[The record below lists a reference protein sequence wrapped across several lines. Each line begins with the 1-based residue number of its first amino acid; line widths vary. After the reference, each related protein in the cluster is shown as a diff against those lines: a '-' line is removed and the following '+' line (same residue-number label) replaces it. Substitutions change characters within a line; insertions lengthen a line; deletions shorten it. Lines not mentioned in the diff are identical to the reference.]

1 MLFDWQILIASSL
14 IFLSN
19 FHSNWPI
26 ISEFS
31 VLLCVSGI
39 NFQQFPFSFL
49 DSLEISDLWLLWQ
62 GTLSIMNPFN
72 ILADIFMKISFGV
85 STSVCWDGKNIWDE
99 VCCIEII
106 TVGFQWPNLALVSE
120 HSCHLGTS
128 LLPKYTCW
136 LSYYC
141 HYRKFTYH
149 LHLRSFRHE
158 DKATLTHQKF
168 GKEVLSTL
176 SSTAKWNK
184 YKKGPGDI
192 LFIPSISNNCD
203 RPDSCQ
209 VPQHNRKQFRLI
221 LELSEFQYRYWLGI
235 VNVDGWWNKDVNS
248 FWNCL
253 SLKYVCSLWGKRV
266 KRQIHFQ
273 LLKRNI
279 QNTAFSL
286 RISYSP
292 CNYLCSFLFVSI
304 HDWPS
309 FLSDLSCASWHKGD
323 VEKLNSIGQMSL
335 WMSSLPFLHLTIT
348 LLMTWSSYT
357 TSLPLQSIWKDWS
370 NWNLTGLSN
379 FTWEIHLV

>member
-1 MLFDWQILIASSL
+1 MRIKLL
-14 IFLSN
+14 
-19 FHSNWPI
+19 WPTK
-26 ISEFS
+26 
-31 VLLCVSGI
+31 
-39 NFQQFPFSFL
+39 
-49 DSLEISDLWLLWQ
+49 SLER
-62 GTLSIMNPFN
+62 
-72 ILADIFMKISFGV
+72 KSFQP
-85 STSVCWDGKNIWDE
+85 CPRQQN
-99 VCCIEII
+99 EINTKRDQEIYYLYHQFQI
-106 TVGFQWPNLALVSE
+106 TVTGQIHVR
-120 HSCHLGTS
+120 C
-128 LLPKYTCW
+128 
-136 LSYYC
+136 
-141 HYRKFTYH
+141 
-149 LHLRSFRHE
+149 
-158 DKATLTHQKF
+158 
-168 GKEVLSTL
+168 
-176 SSTAKWNK
+176 
-184 YKKGPGDI
+184 
-192 LFIPSISNNCD
+192 
-203 RPDSCQ
+203 
-209 VPQHNRKQFRLI
+209 PQHNRKQFRLI

-379 FTWEIHLV
+379 FTWEIHLL